1 MCLMCAPGGKRLQV
15 YEGLLPGT
23 SFKWLLFRATA
34 TTEHL
39 QSRAAIA
46 LMLPEAPPKKVQR
59 HLQERAVDGDPAGT
73 TPHRGNAHPVGAGEV
88 AGSLCKLGGR
98 RRGLPPHTLD
108 PQWPS
113 APGLSHGQWPEARG
127 LLCFAFSSQPF

>member
-88 AGSLCKLGGR
+88 GR
-98 RRGLPPHTLD
+98 FIMQVRRAQEGPAPPHTGS
-108 PQWPS
+108 PV
-113 APGLSHGQWPEARG
+113 AKCPG
-127 LLCFAFSSQPF
+127 PFTWTVA